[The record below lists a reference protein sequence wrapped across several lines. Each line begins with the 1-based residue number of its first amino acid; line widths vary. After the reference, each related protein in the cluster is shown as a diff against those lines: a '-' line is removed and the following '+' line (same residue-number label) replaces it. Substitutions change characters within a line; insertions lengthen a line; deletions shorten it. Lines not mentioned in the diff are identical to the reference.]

1 MKFVK
6 CLHKFTVV
14 LLSVGFSSCTSLQ
27 GFANLL
33 ARISRLA
40 ALDPLAIS
48 ITWGAGGSTRD
59 RSLDLAEFT
68 QSEYGIDT
76 VMHLT
81 CTNMEQGI
89 VDDVLRVRSRISSVW
104 RLSKVYA
111 YIRMPRRGGSRTSW
125 LCAGVRAGLFFRGP
139 SLIFLPYKILLEAK
153 NIGYRLTRVSLMPL
167 TLYVILSRR
176 PNSGNT
182 FASA

>member
-1 MKFVK
+1 MRYVPCTFW
-6 CLHKFTVV
+6 
-14 LLSVGFSSCTSLQ
+14 LLLTFLICASAQ

-40 ALDPLAIS
+40 ALDPLAVS

-68 QSEYGIDT
+68 QGEYGIDT

-89 VDDVLRVRSRISSVW
+89 VDDVLRVS
-104 RLSKVYA
+104 
-111 YIRMPRRGGSRTSW
+111 
-125 LCAGVRAGLFFRGP
+125 
-139 SLIFLPYKILLEAK
+139 
-153 NIGYRLTRVSLMPL
+153 
-167 TLYVILSRR
+167 
-176 PNSGNT
+176 
-182 FASA
+182 